1 MSKYQYYSGRFFLLL
16 SSVVIGIPMGIL
28 VGLLYFLRIVFSY
41 PISMYKLSVDKWDN
55 RLQVEQ
61 ADMWTRHIARMEQNK
76 NEN

>member
-16 SSVVIGIPMGIL
+16 SSILIGIPMGIL
-28 VGLLYFLRIVFSY
+28 VGLIYFLRIVFSY

-61 ADMWTRHIARMEQNK
+61 ADMWTRHIARMEQKK
-76 NEN
+76 NDV

>member
-16 SSVVIGIPMGIL
+16 SSILIGIPMGIL

-61 ADMWTRHIARMEQNK
+61 ADMWTRHIARMEQKK
-76 NEN
+76 NDV